1 MKESYF
7 QKMEKKH
14 VTTKGKK
21 KKKKKFA
28 DNIQIIFNYPYFDA
42 FWIND
47 TLGLLSPSAYNDV
60 TRVVNVPKLLFT
72 NDNNLAND
80 NAIQPS

>member
-7 QKMEKKH
+7 QKMEKKTRH
-14 VTTKGKK
+14 HKRQK